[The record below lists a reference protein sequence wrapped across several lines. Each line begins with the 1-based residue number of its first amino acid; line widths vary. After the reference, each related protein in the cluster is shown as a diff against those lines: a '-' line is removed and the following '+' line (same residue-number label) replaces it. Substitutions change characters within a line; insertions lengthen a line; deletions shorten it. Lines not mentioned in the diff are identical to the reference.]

1 VTSACSN
8 EDVLFHWDILTASL
22 SLDGRSALLRD
33 YAQLWVTIRVHAF
46 TKMVLE
52 EYKHEK
58 QVTTA
63 KAKPLRASLKKSDCM
78 ETD

>member
-1 VTSACSN
+1 MTS
-8 EDVLFHWDILTASL
+8 DVLFHWDILTGSL

-58 QVTTA
+58 PHHSKG
-63 KAKPLRASLKKSDCM
+63 KAAQGFFEEK
-78 ETD
+78 